1 MSKMKVSMVL
11 MVIAIIA
18 GMFSSVSNE
27 NWDTLIWQV
36 ICLSWVG
43 NTWMANSRVTELEGD
58 ISSLIKKI
66 NNSIKL

>member
-1 MSKMKVSMVL
+1 MNKMKVSMVL
-11 MVIAIIA
+11 MVVAIIA
-18 GMFSSVSNE
+18 GVITSISKQ

-66 NNSIKL
+66 NNSIKR

>member
-1 MSKMKVSMVL
+1 MKVSMVL
-11 MVIAIIA
+11 MVVAIIA
-18 GMFSSVSNE
+18 GVVTSISKQ

-66 NNSIKL
+66 NNSIKR

>member
-1 MSKMKVSMVL
+1 MKVSMVL
-11 MVIAIIA
+11 MVISIIA
-18 GMFSSVSNE
+18 GMFFSISKE
-27 NWDTLIWQV
+27 NWDAVLWQV

-43 NTWMANSRVTELEGD
+43 NTWMANSRVNQLEGD

>member
-1 MSKMKVSMVL
+1 MNKMKVSMVL
-11 MVIAIIA
+11 MVVAIIA
-18 GMFSSVSNE
+18 GVITSISKQ

-43 NTWMANSRVTELEGD
+43 NTWMVNSRVTELEGD

-66 NNSIKL
+66 NNSIKR

>member
-1 MSKMKVSMVL
+1 MKVSMVL
-11 MVIAIIA
+11 MVVAIIA
-18 GMFSSVSNE
+18 GVITSISKQ

-43 NTWMANSRVTELEGD
+43 NTWMVNSRVTELEGD

-66 NNSIKL
+66 NNSIKR

>member
-1 MSKMKVSMVL
+1 MNKMKVSMVL
-11 MVIAIIA
+11 MVVAIIA
-18 GMFSSVSNE
+18 GVVTSISKQ

-66 NNSIKL
+66 NNSIKR

>member
-1 MSKMKVSMVL
+1 MKVSMVL
-11 MVIAIIA
+11 MVVAIIA
-18 GMFSSVSNE
+18 GVITSISKQ

-66 NNSIKL
+66 NNSIKR